1 MNSSLDSGAFNPH
14 LPLAIRGKSFPMNS
28 RRSADRQSFVQLGTR
43 SANEGGPLTIRS
55 HATLETTSQS
65 QTGGMSMPSHS
76 VIQQLSPIELREVN
90 MFPDIYYYGQHC
102 KGKLGTIED
111 YDDSRG
117 DYQIIVGDQIA
128 YRYEVLDL
136 LGKGSFG
143 QVAECYDHL
152 KRQKVAIKIIRNKK
166 RFHQQALVEVKI
178 LEHLRSVD
186 TNDHFNIVKIES
198 HFYFRNHLCI
208 TFPLLSM
215 NLYEFIKFHNFIGF
229 SLSLIR
235 RIAVQITSCLSLL
248 RRENIIHCDL
258 KPENILLVHPKKST
272 IKVID
277 FGSSCFFDEKIYTYI
292 QSRFYR
298 SPEIVLG
305 LPYGSAIDMWSVGC
319 ILAELYTGYPIFPAQ
334 DEQELIAC
342 VMEIF
347 GPPPIDLL
355 MKASRRKLFFHSNF
369 TARQS
374 ANPKTRIRRVSS
386 RPLEMVLKSPSG
398 SNSANHAAFVDFIR
412 RCLTWDPEFRLTPGQ
427 ALEHPFVSIEVRFE
441 YLRF

>member
-1 MNSSLDSGAFNPH
+1 
-14 LPLAIRGKSFPMNS
+14 
-28 RRSADRQSFVQLGTR
+28 
-43 SANEGGPLTIRS
+43 
-55 HATLETTSQS
+55 
-65 QTGGMSMPSHS
+65 
-76 VIQQLSPIELREVN
+76 
-90 MFPDIYYYGQHC
+90 
-102 KGKLGTIED
+102 
-111 YDDSRG
+111 
-117 DYQIIVGDQIA
+117 
-128 YRYEVLDL
+128 
-136 LGKGSFG
+136 
-143 QVAECYDHL
+143 
-152 KRQKVAIKIIRNKK
+152 
-166 RFHQQALVEVKI
+166 
-178 LEHLRSVD
+178 
-186 TNDHFNIVKIES
+186 
-198 HFYFRNHLCI
+198 
-208 TFPLLSM
+208 M

-258 KPENILLVHPKKST
+258 KPENILLVHPKKSA

-398 SNSANHAAFVDFIR
+398 SNSANHAAFVD
-412 RCLTWDPEFRLTPGQ
+412 
-427 ALEHPFVSIEVRFE
+427 
-441 YLRF
+441 